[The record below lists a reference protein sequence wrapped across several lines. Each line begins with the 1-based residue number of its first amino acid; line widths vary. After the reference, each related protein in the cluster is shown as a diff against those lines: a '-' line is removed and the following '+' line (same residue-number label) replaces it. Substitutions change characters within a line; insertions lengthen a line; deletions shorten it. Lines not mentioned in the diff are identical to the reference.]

1 MKFSAEECR
10 LLFDIARETISAT
23 LDGRRFEISLPDA
36 PHLRQPSGVFV
47 TLNLNDE
54 LRGCIGCVL
63 PEQPLYL
70 AVAQN
75 AFNAAFRDPRFPPLT
90 RAELEEIEVEISVMT
105 IPEPVSDFR
114 QIEVGRDGLI
124 VRKGGAVGLL
134 LPQVA
139 TEYGWDREQ
148 FLSYTCAKAGLA
160 PRAWQDET
168 CRVEKFTAEV
178 LSELPAGA

>member
-1 MKFSAEECR
+1 
-10 LLFDIARETISAT
+10 
-23 LDGRRFEISLPDA
+23 
-36 PHLRQPSGVFV
+36 
-47 TLNLNDE
+47 
-54 LRGCIGCVL
+54 VL

-75 AFNAAFRDPRFPPLT
+75 AFNAAFRDPRFLPLT
-90 RAELEEIEVEISVMT
+90 REEFQEVELEISVMT
-105 IPEPVSDFR
+105 IPEPVTNFR

-148 FLSYTCAKAGLA
+148 FLSYTCAKAGLP
-160 PRAWQDET
+160 PRTWQDGT

-178 LSELPAGA
+178 LSELPASA